1 TDEQVRIGVADQDV
15 VVRSADDVDD
25 VCDTRRRPSG
35 HTRRRSGRQIYMDPA
50 GVARVVETVD
60 SLAAIQA
67 LIDPAGGDERE
78 FVALVSGGEELHGA
92 DEREFVA
99 LVSAGECLHAAEG
112 DAGEA
117 AGVRSVDGPDR
128 VGIWAEKLVHS
139 AAAVDGDLDAS
150 GKARDVETIG
160 AGSPV

>member
-35 HTRRRSGRQIYMDPA
+35 HTRRRSGRQIYMDRA

-67 LIDPAGGDERE
+67 LIDPAG
-78 FVALVSGGEELHGA
+78 A

-99 LVSAGECLHAAEG
+99 LVSAGECHHAAEG